1 MRSCNPDR
9 IVLKKA
15 VLSGYP
21 VKVNK
26 KKAVVRWMFH
36 NREDIQ
42 WFRPVDLWTKHGRR
56 GQIKVCYICH
66 AWYSC
71 RDMLFARIAV
81 SDCVSKGVGGFT
93 CYGCRAGTCG
103 HAWVHE
109 VLV

>member
-1 MRSCNPDR
+1 MLSLYLLSAGSLRSCNPDR

-56 GQIKVCYICH
+56 GQIKVCSICH
-66 AWYSC
+66 CCTLATN
-71 RDMLFARIAV
+71 AV
-81 SDCVSKGVGGFT
+81 P
-93 CYGCRAGTCG
+93 
-103 HAWVHE
+103 
-109 VLV
+109 

>member
-1 MRSCNPDR
+1 MLSLYLLSAGSLRSCNPDR

-42 WFRPVDLWTKHGRR
+42 WFRPVDLWTK
-56 GQIKVCYICH
+56 
-66 AWYSC
+66 AWPPWA
-71 RDMLFARIAV
+71 DQ
-81 SDCVSKGVGGFT
+81 GV
-93 CYGCRAGTCG
+93 
-103 HAWVHE
+103 
-109 VLV
+109 